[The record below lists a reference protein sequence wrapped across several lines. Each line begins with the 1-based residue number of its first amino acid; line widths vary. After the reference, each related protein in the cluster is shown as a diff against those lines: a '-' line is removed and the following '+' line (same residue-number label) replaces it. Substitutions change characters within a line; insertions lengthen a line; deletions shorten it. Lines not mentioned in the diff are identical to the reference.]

1 MCHVINTVSYESVAM
16 SKDLLRLRSAEARG
30 PLVPLLLSEVTG
42 QIVIVI
48 SLLKKKKSK
57 KLCWHDRVEVWHMR
71 SICGQIYLRCL
82 FYI

>member
-42 QIVIVI
+42 RIVIVI
-48 SLLKKKKSK
+48 SLLKKKK
-57 KLCWHDRVEVWHMR
+57 VR
-71 SICGQIYLRCL
+71 SSVGMIGWRFGI
-82 FYI
+82 